1 MGTSVSVWVAEEKDA
16 EKEGVIR
23 LGLELGG
30 KVYPEDRNK
39 RQIFEIPF
47 PPSGALPSELEAE
60 GVAGD
65 NSSGLP
71 LLKELKFEFDKSSD
85 QYGRITLYSVEILEC
100 KAVCTLQ
107 CDDQEMNHVHG
118 YEAKSCIFTPIRY
131 CTRRLSDMSFFHP
144 TGYNPLH
151 FRHISLS
158 LIAIIPCATLL
169 LHGLWRTSKT
179 KNR

>member
-85 QYGRITLYSVEILEC
+85 QYGRITLYSVEILGSSPS
-100 KAVCTLQ
+100 A
-107 CDDQEMNHVHG
+107 
-118 YEAKSCIFTPIRY
+118 
-131 CTRRLSDMSFFHP
+131 
-144 TGYNPLH
+144 
-151 FRHISLS
+151 
-158 LIAIIPCATLL
+158 
-169 LHGLWRTSKT
+169 
-179 KNR
+179 